1 MAIKVLLSPTEN
13 SLAGILKDEAITSII
28 PEQKGADVL
37 IYSKQGLLGLQRKEV
52 PHDFISSMTD
62 GRMTRETTLLAQ
74 HCQYSRLVCEGKFK
88 YYPDTTLVM
97 DKHVKSQYS
106 RKQVRGML
114 NDISLVKGIQIEYTD
129 DIYDTVEYI
138 RSIVEFTKSGKHLGL
153 YTRPSAKGAWYIPT
167 TKDIWLW
174 LLQSFPGVG
183 PATADNIVRKF
194 NGEIP
199 LQWTCTLEELLS
211 VPRLSK
217 ERAKEMYEALP
228 SIRASTSMEDTTTRI
243 DQLRGLFRR
252 DK

>member
-1 MAIKVLLSPTEN
+1 MTVRVLLSPTEN
-13 SLAGILKDEAITSII
+13 SLSGILKDEAITSSL

-74 HCQYSRLVCEGKFK
+74 HCQFRRLVCEGKFK

-97 DKHVKSQYS
+97 DKHVKSQYN

-129 DIYDTVEYI
+129 DVYDTVEYI
-138 RSIVEFTKSGKHLGL
+138 RTIVEFTGKDKHLGL
-153 YTRPSAKGAWYIPT
+153 YTRPSAKGAWYVPT

-183 PATADNIVRKF
+183 PATADNIVNKF
-194 NGEIP
+194 NGQIP
-199 LQWTCTLEELLS
+199 LQWTCTLEELMD
-211 VPRLSK
+211 VPRMSK

-228 SIRASTSMEDTTTRI
+228 SVGASTPTRDTAARI
-243 DQLRGLFRR
+243 DRLRSLFQ
-252 DK
+252 